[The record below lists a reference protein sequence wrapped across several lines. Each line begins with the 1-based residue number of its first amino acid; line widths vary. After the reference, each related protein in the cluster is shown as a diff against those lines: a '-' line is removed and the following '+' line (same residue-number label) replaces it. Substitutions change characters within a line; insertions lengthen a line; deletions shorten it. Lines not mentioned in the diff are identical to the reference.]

1 MPEPLLLQLAQE
13 LEWLGCELEYY
24 GQQHAEQGFP
34 ESGPAWDTYC
44 DKQRGVLTTA
54 DKIERELRNA
64 VRFNP
69 ARLVGVAYPLEEA
82 LDSITVLLGTVE
94 EIKQCAV
101 FAVHE
106 LPSRVR
112 AFTKMIEAY
121 VSSVAAPQ

>member
-1 MPEPLLLQLAQE
+1 
-13 LEWLGCELEYY
+13 
-24 GQQHAEQGFP
+24 
-34 ESGPAWDTYC
+34 
-44 DKQRGVLTTA
+44 VLTTA

-82 LDSITVLLGTVE
+82 LDSIAVLLAIVE

-101 FAVHE
+101 FTVHG
-106 LPSRVR
+106 LPFKVR

-121 VSSVAAPQ
+121 ISSVAAPQ